1 MVCAN
6 LSTTACRFKED
17 SMRYELYYQP
27 SIQGRGEFVRLPLED
42 AGADYVDVARDPKFG
57 RPGIMKFLE
66 DRSLEHP
73 PFAPPFLKA
82 GKLLISQTA
91 NILQFLAP
99 RLGLVPQSE
108 ASRLWAHQLQLT
120 IADWL
125 YETGQTHHPIA
136 NALYYEEQSVEAKKR
151 ATHFTSNRMPKFL
164 GYFERILKGNAK
176 GGDFMFGKKVAY
188 VDLSLFQMIE
198 GLRYAFPKTMAKLE
212 PQHRRL
218 LALHDRVKAR
228 PRIAAY
234 LSSPRRLAFNEQGI
248 FRHYPELEEE

>member
-1 MVCAN
+1 
-6 LSTTACRFKED
+6 
-17 SMRYELYYQP
+17 MRYELYYQP
-27 SIQGRGEFVRLPLED
+27 SIQGRGEFIRLALED
-42 AGADYVDVARDPKFG
+42 AGADYIDVARDRNFG

-66 DRSLEHP
+66 DPSLEHP

-91 NILQFLAP
+91 NILQFLGP
-99 RLGLVPQSE
+99 RLHLVPKSE
-108 ASRLWAHQLQLT
+108 PSRLWAHQLQLT

-136 NALYYEEQSVEAKKR
+136 NALYYEEQTAEAKKR
-151 ATHFTSNRMPKFL
+151 AAHFTLNRMPKFL
-164 GYFERILKGNAK
+164 GYFERILNLNKD
-176 GGDFMFGKKVAY
+176 GDFVLGRKASY

-198 GLRYAFPKTMAKLE
+198 GLRYAFPNTMARLE
-212 PQHRRL
+212 PQHPKL
-218 LALHDRVKAR
+218 VTLHDRLMAR

-248 FRHYPELEEE
+248 FRHYPELEEGQS

>member
-1 MVCAN
+1 
-6 LSTTACRFKED
+6 
-17 SMRYELYYQP
+17 MRYELYYQP
-27 SIQGRGEFVRLPLED
+27 SIQGRGEFVRLALED
-42 AGADYVDVARDPKFG
+42 AGADYVDVARDPDFG

-66 DRSLEHP
+66 DPALEHP
-73 PFAPPFLKA
+73 PFAPPFLRA

-99 RLGLVPQSE
+99 RLNLVPKSE
-108 ASRLWAHQLQLT
+108 ASRIWAHQLQLT

-136 NALYYEEQSVEAKKR
+136 NVLYYEEQTAEAKKR
-151 ATHFTSNRMPKFL
+151 AAHFTANRIPKFL
-164 GYFERILKGNAK
+164 GYFERILKLNVN
-176 GGDFMFGKKVAY
+176 GGDFIFGKKASY

-198 GLRYAFPKTMAKLE
+198 GSRYAFPKTMAKLE
-212 PQHRRL
+212 PQHTRL
-218 LALHDRVKAR
+218 TTLHDRVKTR

-234 LSSPRRLAFNEQGI
+234 LSSPRRLAFNQQGI

>member
-1 MVCAN
+1 
-6 LSTTACRFKED
+6 
-17 SMRYELYYQP
+17 MRYELYYQP
-27 SIQGRGEFVRLPLED
+27 SIQGRGEFVRLALED
-42 AGADYVDVARDPKFG
+42 AGADYVDVARDPNFG

-66 DRSLEHP
+66 EPSLERP

-99 RLGLVPQSE
+99 RLNLVAKNE
-108 ASRLWAHQLQLT
+108 ANRLWAHQLQLT

-136 NALYYEEQSVEAKKR
+136 NVLYYEQQMDEAKKR
-151 ATHFTSNRMPKFL
+151 AAHFTSNRIPKFL
-164 GYFERILKGNAK
+164 GYFERILNHHAAGA
-176 GGDFMFGKKVAY
+176 DYIFGKKTCY

-198 GLRYAFPKTMAKLE
+198 GLRYAFPNTMAQLE
-212 PQHRRL
+212 PRHTRL
-218 LALHDRVKAR
+218 VTLHDRVLSR

-234 LSSPRRLAFNEQGI
+234 LSSPRRLPFNQQGI
-248 FRHYPELEEE
+248 FRHYPELEEQ